1 MIRVPYEPER
11 LEDDVPR
18 PGLTLTRSHRCAD
31 KRDVKQDEIRIVDG
45 VPPPSLGAP
54 APSLQFDGPHLVCM
68 AVPSRCGRFL
78 LSLLCSR

>member
-11 LEDDVPR
+11 LEDDVPHA
-18 PGLTLTRSHRCAD
+18 GLTLTRSHRCAD
-31 KRDVKQDEIRIVDG
+31 KRQTDEIRIVDG

-54 APSLQFDGPHLVCM
+54 APSLQFDGPHLVCL

-78 LSLLCSR
+78 LSFLCSR